1 MATTILA
8 FVTTA
13 VLVGSGVGAW
23 WSFSEG
29 REELWTTRLEP
40 FKPRGAGFILWK
52 IAFILVIAAN
62 WVVPFT
68 TMLVLPYR
76 VAASVSRRGIRSGP
90 DTMVGTL
97 LVSGL
102 LPVLPLLAAF
112 ITYRVARIR
121 RNRSPN

>member
-13 VLVGSGVGAW
+13 VLVGSGAGAW
-23 WSFSEG
+23 WAFSEG
-29 REELWTTRLEP
+29 SEELWTTRLEP
-40 FKPRGAGFILWK
+40 FKPRGAGLILWK
-52 IAFILVIAAN
+52 AAFLFAIAAN

-68 TMLVLPYR
+68 TMLLLPYR
-76 VAASVSRRGIRSGP
+76 VAASVSRGVRPAP
-90 DTMVGTL
+90 DTMAGTL

-102 LPVLPLLAAF
+102 LPIVPLLAAF

-121 RNRSPN
+121 RSR